1 MDSNARSD
9 LRVLVRLFP
18 GHDGQSDNRVLQQP
32 RDRPARDLPADFC
45 RGYRGPKIT
54 CSIEAADTTPI
65 GAPFGLVSSGFMYA
79 VTGSEK
85 NRLTRWKTDP
95 RKASAKKAG
104 DRVGAH
110 NRIRLTVCDGGP
122 CCSCAA

>member
-1 MDSNARSD
+1 MDSNGRSD

-18 GHDGQSDNRVLQQP
+18 GHDGRSDDRVLQQP
-32 RDRPARDLPADFC
+32 RDRPTSDLPADFC

-79 VTGSEK
+79 WGQS
-85 NRLTRWKTDP
+85 RRFD
-95 RKASAKKAG
+95 
-104 DRVGAH
+104 DI
-110 NRIRLTVCDGGP
+110 RIMSVFPLIATEWRT
-122 CCSCAA
+122 SR